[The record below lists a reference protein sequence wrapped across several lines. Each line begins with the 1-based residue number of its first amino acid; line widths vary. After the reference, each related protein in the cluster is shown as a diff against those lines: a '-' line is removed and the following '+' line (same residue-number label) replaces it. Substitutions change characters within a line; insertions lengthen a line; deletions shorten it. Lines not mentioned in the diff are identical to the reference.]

1 MAIMSPRGALVKR
14 YLLHL
19 RKEIDSDVLQLQ
31 PMNHPLRSWLLGRGG
46 NYQVTS
52 SDYDD
57 VEWATDG

>member
-31 PMNHPLRSWLLGRGG
+31 PMNHPLRSWLLDRQG
-46 NYQVTS
+46 QAT
-52 SDYDD
+52 SDYD
-57 VEWATDG
+57 VEWEGVGASV